1 MSFAAVAAAVGE
13 AVAVVRV
20 WQALDASGSDDAW
33 REIAS
38 EWREIDA
45 LELRVPVMGS
55 QPEVAL
61 TTVTLTPTLT
71 LTLGPTLTPTP
82 TPTLTR

>member
-1 MSFAAVAAAVGE
+1 MGE
-13 AVAVVRV
+13 AAAVVRV
-20 WQALDASGSDDAW
+20 WHALDASGTDGW
-33 REIAS
+33 RETAS

-55 QPEVAL
+55 QPEVTLA
-61 TTVTLTPTLT
+61 TVTLTPTLT

-82 TPTLTR
+82 TPTLTLGP